1 MVYTASGIGFIVLGA
16 LRVNPLTDTLRQAFA
31 VSLVFAGVALTI
43 VLAIMAVLFWLP
55 GTGRVAF
62 FAAVQQPAQDSIVVT
77 CRNNSTGTAAI
88 YLPWPDVVENRRPR
102 GGTDNG
108 VDVYVRENGREEFR
122 LLPNTRAAWS
132 LPGGLVLDNSPLFL
146 TPGMTAQYI
155 LDLRE
160 LMTSVAN
167 ADMVRL
173 TFSRGNGHSPGTFDA
188 ALPKHNLPPRP
199 AKARARPSSG
209 QSISAPKPSPITPAQ
224 QQTARSARLPV
235 TRTTITFTGMLGE
248 KAILRIETGSENA
261 ADRQAVDLGATVVD
275 GWVLETI
282 QQAPSAVVLRN
293 EAVNARI
300 TVNRGKSADLGAAH

>member
-1 MVYTASGIGFIVLGA
+1 
-16 LRVNPLTDTLRQAFA
+16 
-31 VSLVFAGVALTI
+31 
-43 VLAIMAVLFWLP
+43 LP

-62 FAAVQQPAQDSIVVT
+62 FAALQQPAQDSIVVT

-88 YLPWPDVVENRRPR
+88 YLPWPDVVENQRPR
-102 GGTDNG
+102 GGTDYG
-108 VDVYVRENGREEFR
+108 VDVYVRESGREDFR
-122 LLPNTRAAWS
+122 LLPNTRSAWS

-146 TPGMTAQYI
+146 TPGMTAQYM

-160 LMTSVAN
+160 LMTLVAN
-167 ADMVRL
+167 ADTVRL

-188 ALPKHNLPPRP
+188 ELPKHNLPPRP
-199 AKARARPSSG
+199 ARARARPSSG
-209 QSISAPKPSPITPAQ
+209 QSISAPKPLPITPAQ

-235 TRTTITFTGMLGE
+235 TRSTGRESGLRITITFTGMLGE

-261 ADRQAVDLGATVVD
+261 ADRQAVGLGATVVD

-293 EAVNARI
+293 KASNSRI
-300 TVNRGKSADLGAAH
+300 TINRGKSADLGAAH